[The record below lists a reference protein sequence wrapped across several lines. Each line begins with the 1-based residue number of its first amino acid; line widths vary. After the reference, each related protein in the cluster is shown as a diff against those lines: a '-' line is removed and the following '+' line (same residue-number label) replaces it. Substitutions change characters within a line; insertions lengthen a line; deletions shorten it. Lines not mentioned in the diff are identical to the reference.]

1 MNIFDW
7 GMNQTFNIY
16 YDECCKILD
25 VDKYHSSSALKK
37 AYHKKV
43 FESHPD
49 KGGSTQDFIKVN
61 EAYKFLSSLIID
73 KPQYSKCK
81 EFIPNEKLNNSKN
94 IKIKK
99 DINFPKKEIPN
110 QNNNEKDK
118 DKDKEKNSNLNKNKS
133 SRSKNINYKLDIELS
148 DAYYGARKIIKL
160 NRNRI
165 CKTCSEKNLLDMVNI
180 NCEECGGKKYSTQ
193 IKEVQLIIKPGTYN
207 GCKVT
212 FKGEGEEYPGIEPG
226 DIIFDINTKENKNF
240 LRKGSDL
247 YIYKALSIS
256 EFLGMENIL
265 INLFGKTK
273 FYANKNKIVINPGE
287 VKTIIGK
294 GFPFF
299 DDNNHRGNLHIK
311 FNISFPLNLK
321 LEQKKIIKNVLEG
334 NYMQYLKN
342 INSTT
347 ENNSNNKKTLN
358 KNNFKKTTTNNLNNN
373 NYKPIKKSK
382 FIPKFNIKKESNNQK
397 EKIKNK
403 NTSNTFKRPRSKSE
417 LNKSFNK
424 KSQVNNS
431 NINEKEKD
439 LKRLE
444 IYELVK
450 FDESLVNKSY
460 FYQKSNKNN

>member
-1 MNIFDW
+1 MNIFEW
-7 GMNQTFNIY
+7 GMNQAFNIY
-16 YDECCKILD
+16 YEECCKTLD
-25 VDKYHSSSALKK
+25 LNRYHSSSSLKK

-49 KGGSTQDFIKVN
+49 KGGSTEDFIKVN
-61 EAYKFLSSLIID
+61 EAYKFLSSLQTD

-81 EFIPNEKLNNSKN
+81 EYIPQEKNKNNM
-94 IKIKK
+94 KIKK
-99 DINFPKKEIPN
+99 EINIP
-110 QNNNEKDK
+110 QKDK
-118 DKDKEKNSNLNKNKS
+118 LNQDDKNIEKEKNSNNKNKI
-133 SRSKNINYKLDIELS
+133 KQKQKTIIYKLEIELS

-165 CKTCSEKNLLDMVNI
+165 CKTCKEKNLLENMNI
-180 NCEECGGKKYSTQ
+180 NCEECGGKKYSPQ

-212 FKGEGEEYPGIEPG
+212 FKGEGEEYLGIEPG
-226 DIIFDINTKENKNF
+226 DIIFDIYIKDNKNF

-247 YIYKALSIS
+247 FIYKTLSIA

-265 INLFGKTK
+265 INLFGKSK
-273 FYANKNKIVINPGE
+273 FYVNKNKIVINPGE
-287 VKTIIGK
+287 MKTIIGK

-321 LEQKKIIKNVLEG
+321 LEQKKIIKNVFEG
-334 NYMQYLKN
+334 NYMQYIKN
-342 INSTT
+342 NNITAEKKSTNNKQVIDKNNNNNKK
-347 ENNSNNKKTLN
+347 NNSNNKN
-358 KNNFKKTTTNNLNNN
+358 ISNNC
-373 NYKPIKKSK
+373 KPIKKSK
-382 FIPKFNIKKESNNQK
+382 FIPKFNIRRENNIQK
-397 EKIKNK
+397 DKPKNK
-403 NTSNTFKRPRSKSE
+403 NSNITFNCFRSKSE

-424 KSQVNNS
+424 KYKINNS
-431 NINEKEKD
+431 NINDKEKEKD
-439 LKRLE
+439 LKNIE

-460 FYQKSNKNN
+460 FYEKSNKN

>member
-25 VDKYHSSSALKK
+25 LDKYHSSSSLKK

-61 EAYKFLSSLIID
+61 EAYKFLSSLITD
-73 KPQYSKCK
+73 KPKYSKCK
-81 EFIPNEKLNNSKN
+81 EFIPNEKLNNN
-94 IKIKK
+94 NNFKIKK
-99 DINFPKKEIPN
+99 DNNFPQKEIFN
-110 QNNNEKDK
+110 QNNNNEKE
-118 DKDKEKNSNLNKNKS
+118 KDKEKNSNINKNKT
-133 SRSKNINYKLDIELS
+133 RPKNINYQLDIELS

-165 CKTCSEKNLLDMVNI
+165 CRTCSEKNLLDMVNI
-180 NCEECGGKKYSTQ
+180 NCEECGGKKYSSQ
-193 IKEVQLIIKPGTYN
+193 KKEVQLIIKPGTYN

-226 DIIFDINTKENKNF
+226 DIIFDIHIKENKNF

-265 INLFGKTK
+265 INLFGKSK

-287 VKTIIGK
+287 IKTIIGK

-299 DDNNHRGNLHIK
+299 DNNNRRGNLHIK

-342 INSTT
+342 MSTT
-347 ENNSNNKKTLN
+347 AEKNSNNNKTLN
-358 KNNFKKTTTNNLNNN
+358 RNNLKKNNPNNANNN

-382 FIPKFNIKKESNNQK
+382 FIPKFNIKKENNNLK
-397 EKIKNK
+397 EKIRNR
-403 NTSNTFKRPRSKSE
+403 NTTNTFNCFRSESE

-431 NINEKEKD
+431 NINEKEKEKD
-439 LKRLE
+439 LKHLE
-444 IYELVK
+444 IYELLK
-450 FDESLVNKSY
+450 FDESLVNKNY

>member
-1 MNIFDW
+1 MVFPHHLLKLIDFLNSLYFEL
-7 GMNQTFNIY
+7 GLNY
-16 YDECCKILD
+16 
-25 VDKYHSSSALKK
+25 YHSGDSLKK

-49 KGGSTQDFIKVN
+49 KGGTTDNFIKVN
-61 EAYKFLSSLIID
+61 EAYKFLSSLVIENP
-73 KPQYSKCK
+73 KKSKCRESKLFDKSRINTNININKSINMPIK
-81 EFIPNEKLNNSKN
+81 ENE
-94 IKIKK
+94 
-99 DINFPKKEIPN
+99 
-110 QNNNEKDK
+110 
-118 DKDKEKNSNLNKNKS
+118 NKNA
-133 SRSKNINYKLDIELS
+133 KNANKGRTKDINYKLEIELS

-165 CKTCSEKNLLDMVNI
+165 CKTCKENKLLYTNNE
-180 NCEECGGKKYSTQ
+180 NCHECGGKKYSSQ
-193 IKEVQLIIKPGTYN
+193 IKEVQLIIKPGTYS

-265 INLFGKTK
+265 INLFGKSK
-273 FYANKNKIVINPGE
+273 FYVNKSKIVINPGE
-287 VKTIIGK
+287 VKTVIGK

-342 INSTT
+342 INTTAEKKST
-347 ENNSNNKKTLN
+347 NKITLN
-358 KNNFKKTTTNNLNNN
+358 KNNFKKTTTNNTNNN
-373 NYKPIKKSK
+373 NIY
-382 FIPKFNIKKESNNQK
+382 FIIHSL
-397 EKIKNK
+397 KI
-403 NTSNTFKRPRSKSE
+403 
-417 LNKSFNK
+417 
-424 KSQVNNS
+424 
-431 NINEKEKD
+431 
-439 LKRLE
+439 
-444 IYELVK
+444 
-450 FDESLVNKSY
+450 
-460 FYQKSNKNN
+460 